1 MTNTPPNESRSSR
14 RKALTLDEL
23 IAIFVAFASIG
34 GILFWSWSRRGND
47 IAWNLPGLVSPKPTN
62 TVTSVPGIGPNLTG
76 LSPDAN
82 MSLSKSPN
90 NPNNIYGPN
99 LPNANA
105 EITPS
110 QESDSQRS
118 SLSIPSLSVAAPAL
132 LFPTPAAS
140 PTVTAMPETPAAVQ
154 QIIPPPSLDIPS
166 IEEPKTTPET
176 KVEDKIVAPNA
187 KKSTIPPPIAF
198 TDVPKDSWSL
208 PFINVLSSRK
218 IIAGFSDY
226 SFRPN
231 QAVNRAEFAAILGE
245 AFNKEL
251 GASNLLFK
259 DVPPKFW
266 ASDAI
271 DQSTRSGFLKG
282 YPGEVFKPE
291 QKIPKVQVIVALVTG
306 LGLKPK
312 APIEKTLSAYT
323 DANQIPK
330 YALDKVAAA
339 TEAGMIV
346 NYPDSKLFNP
356 NQEATRADV
365 AAMVHQALV
374 KTGKLQP
381 INSPNIVKPPQ

>member
-47 IAWNLPGLVSPKPTN
+47 IAWNLPGLISSKPTN
-62 TVTSVPGIGPNLTG
+62 TVTSVPGIAPNLTG

-82 MSLSKSPN
+82 ISPSKSPN

-105 EITPS
+105 EITPT

-132 LFPTPAAS
+132 LLPTPAAS
-140 PTVTAMPETPAAVQ
+140 PTVTAMPETPAVQ